1 MNGLKFHGFFSA
13 KRGKNDKEAAECWEI
28 FVENFSLHL
37 LNIRMMNR
45 QVETTKISNN
55 LGRLETR
62 ENEAAA
68 RLNFKLIS
76 FLGNIRRLAKCHSS
90 NS

>member
-37 LNIRMMNR
+37 LNIRIAKSKQLR
-45 QVETTKISNN
+45 FQTTSGDLKPVKT
-55 LGRLETR
+55 RL
-62 ENEAAA
+62 
-68 RLNFKLIS
+68 RLD
-76 FLGNIRRLAKCHSS
+76 
-90 NS
+90 

>member
-28 FVENFSLHL
+28 FVEKFSLHL

-45 QVETTKISNN
+45 QVETTNDFKQP
-55 LGRLETR
+55 RET
-62 ENEAAA
+62 
-68 RLNFKLIS
+68 
-76 FLGNIRRLAKCHSS
+76 
-90 NS
+90 